1 MNRSPRTVVLLRL
14 LVSTAFGQD
23 SNKEDRLPPTPEGRQ
38 WKLVWHDEF
47 AGSTLDQSKWETP
60 PDGKRRDA
68 WWMREAASL
77 DENGHLVMRTFKEG
91 DRYIELTV
99 LGVGVP
105 SSKNRSTR
113 TSRNSPF
120 RIKASRAETCRDPL
134 YCFLGHV
141 GTKRHFP
148 TGQET
153 VPDNFGALPWAPT

>member
-68 WWMREAASL
+68 W
-77 DENGHLVMRTFKEG
+77 
-91 DRYIELTV
+91 
-99 LGVGVP
+99 
-105 SSKNRSTR
+105 
-113 TSRNSPF
+113 
-120 RIKASRAETCRDPL
+120 
-134 YCFLGHV
+134 
-141 GTKRHFP
+141 
-148 TGQET
+148 
-153 VPDNFGALPWAPT
+153 